1 MPAPDRIDALV
12 FSLNPVWREKPRL
25 DFSSI
30 QLDDGHNL
38 EGSQDPV
45 VLKDRD
51 ILTRLEDVLAHAIAG
66 FIGLFIAMNVI
77 MERPFATAL
86 SNDMATSS
94 GSPSQKRLTRQRSLD
109 LRQSASRIRPSSSS
123 GAIKS

>member
-1 MPAPDRIDALV
+1 MPAPDRVDALV
-12 FSLNPVWREKPRL
+12 FSLNRVWREKPRL

-38 EGSQDPV
+38 EGSQDTV

-66 FIGLFIAMNVI
+66 FIGLFIANNSGYLENIVTDNDTNVSSQGVGD
-77 MERPFATAL
+77 PDQL
-86 SNDMATSS
+86 GKNLCGNDT
-94 GSPSQKRLTRQRSLD
+94 GCP
-109 LRQSASRIRPSSSS
+109 
-123 GAIKS
+123 